1 MLAQA
6 SGGYGV
12 RVEKPAELLGALKRA
27 AAVVTREKRQA
38 LVNVVCR
45 Y

>member
-1 MLAQA
+1 VQA

-12 RVEKPAELLGALKRA
+12 RVEKPAALPQA
-27 AAVVTREKRQA
+27 LATAVEAVTREKRQA